1 MRLYDVCA
9 VWALWATSL
18 ACGVWS
24 TSATGWEA
32 FERAETIDA
41 PVKRAT
47 ADQAP
52 LYFHL
57 SSGGNENYF
66 FRDNV
71 TAAQVLFTSSNSTTT
86 ARRFVTAMPAG
97 NSGALMYFLPLNAS
111 VSNATGPPLDV
122 QLVNSSLP
130 LAHTL
135 ETWDNVGVKG
145 QMSFSAD
152 AQLGVAIIGAVRAMR
167 DYVEGAGLMHEVFNY
182 TLQSYNSTHFRLHR
196 PWINGTKALTVELET
211 SSNLW
216 FNVTPGNNGTYTP
229 PTVEIRLNNSAQ
241 PGIAAWKVVCNETSL
256 VGLETEGL
264 FLANTTSNNT
274 ALQTALVGLNSGS
287 SLNAQEVSFLTFANK
302 FTAGGWRF
310 LTYFGRDS
318 LIALRLMMPLLQSDA
333 IEAALGAVL
342 ERANST
348 GALCHEETIGDY
360 ASFVNIGNN
369 MSELGNTPYYDYKM
383 IDTDLELLPALAH
396 YFVDLPQGKNR
407 SASFLA
413 TNATLQNG
421 TYADLLKRNID
432 YNLARAAP
440 FAQTPN
446 VTNLIGLREGQP
458 VGNWRDSDE
467 GIGYGHYPFDV
478 NSALV
483 PASLRA
489 IEALSLNG
497 LIPANY
503 SQAAGQ
509 YATVWENHSASFF
522 QVSVTAANA
531 TSRLQTFVSQAN
543 LTSSL
548 LTGSGSLQNFSG
560 STVSANDSAS
570 FYALSLF
577 GDGRPV
583 EVMNSDI
590 GWNLF
595 YGTDVDE
602 DFITHV
608 VRALQPYPRGLLT
621 NVGML
626 VANPAFDSND
636 TNVYVLNTGS
646 YHGTV
651 VWSWQQAL
659 MAAGIARQLKF
670 CNSSVPSVDINPSP
684 SQPPT
689 WCQNT
694 GLVQGLK
701 NAQMNLW
708 QAINGARSEIF
719 TEVWSYTFD
728 NSTEKFGVADLALVS
743 PTGTESDAIQ
753 LWSFTFLAL
762 NDPTQSL

>member
-1 MRLYDVCA
+1 MRLCEVCA
-9 VWALWATSL
+9 VWTLSVTSL

-24 TSATGWEA
+24 TSATSWEA
-32 FERAETIDA
+32 FERTDTLDVPE
-41 PVKRAT
+41 KRAT
-47 ADQAP
+47 VEQAP

-66 FRDNV
+66 YRDNV

-86 ARRFVTAMPAG
+86 VRRFVTAMPAG
-97 NSGALMYFLPLNAS
+97 NSGALLYFLPLNAS
-111 VSNATGPPLDV
+111 ASNATGSPLDV
-122 QLVNSSLP
+122 QLVNSTLP
-130 LAHTL
+130 LAHTV
-135 ETWDNVGVKG
+135 ETWGNVGVKG

-167 DYVEGAGLMHEVFNY
+167 DYVEGAGLMHEIFNY

-196 PWINGTKALTVELET
+196 PWINGTKALTVELQT

-216 FNVTPGNNGTYTP
+216 FNITPGNNGTYTP
-229 PTVEIRLNNSAQ
+229 PTVEIRLNNSVQ
-241 PGIAAWKVVCNETSL
+241 PGIAGWKVVCNETSL

-274 ALQTALVGLNSGS
+274 ALQTALVGLNNGS
-287 SLNAQEVSFLTFANK
+287 TSTAQEVSFLTFANK

-342 ERANST
+342 ERANTT

-360 ASFVNIGNN
+360 ASFVNMGNN

-396 YFVDLPQGKNR
+396 YFVDLPQGQNR
-407 SASFLA
+407 SAKFLA

-421 TYADLLKRNID
+421 TYAELLKRNID

-458 VGNWRDSDE
+458 VGNWRDSNE

-489 IEALSLNG
+489 IEALSLSG

-503 SQAAGQ
+503 SPVAGQ
-509 YATVWENHSASFF
+509 YAGVWETHSASFF
-522 QVSVTAANA
+522 EVNVTAANA

-543 LTSSL
+543 LTSAL
-548 LTGSGSLQNFSG
+548 LSGNG
-560 STVSANDSAS
+560 MSANDSAS

-577 GDGRPV
+577 EDGRPI

-595 YGTDVDE
+595 YGTNVDE
-602 DFITHV
+602 AFLTQV

-621 NVGML
+621 NIGMV

-646 YHGTV
+646 YQGTV

-684 SQPPT
+684 ASPPA
-689 WCQNT
+689 WCQSF
-694 GLVQGLK
+694 GLVQDLQ
-701 NAQMNLW
+701 NAQVNLW

-719 TEVWSYTFD
+719 TEVWTYTFD
-728 NSTEKFGVADLALVS
+728 NTSNRFSVADLALLS

-762 NDPTQSL
+762 TDPTQSSSLKE